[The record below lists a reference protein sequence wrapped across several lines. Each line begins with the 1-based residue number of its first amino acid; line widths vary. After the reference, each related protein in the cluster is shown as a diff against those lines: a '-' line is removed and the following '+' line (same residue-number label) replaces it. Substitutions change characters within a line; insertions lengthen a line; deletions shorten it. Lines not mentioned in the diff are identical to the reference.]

1 MGFSYNEDEGP
12 IMCFNGPKNWQL
24 GWYADR
30 HVTLNSGD
38 SWFGNIYG
46 LSNYTATSN
55 DDAIVIKIAAS
66 PDDIYVSYNRA
77 TGINAGTVEGINQ
90 VLVHTKV
97 AGESSYGESKLVAK
111 LSQGGS
117 ASING
122 NEISFTAT
130 NSNFAMVQIGDTEP
144 PTPSPTVAPSK
155 TPTPPVPTSAPT
167 SVPTPAPT
175 VNTPDPTHSP
185 TLAPTPTP
193 TVVTPVP
200 TSAPT
205 SDPTPAPTVNTPAP
219 THSPTLAP
227 TITPTTS
234 PTLAPTN
241 NPTTISRSPTICEDD
256 VEWQFAIIKRRR
268 KRTNGRNKI
277 TCEWISEKKRK
288 QLCNKLPGAI
298 EHCPLTCNACTKT
311 GSHICESL
319 NLKKTTCMAT
329 SCCEWKKRQGCRSQ
343 VGDGQCF

>member
-46 LSNYTATSN
+46 LSDYTATSN

-185 TLAPTPTP
+185 TLAPT
-193 TVVTPVP
+193 
-200 TSAPT
+200 
-205 SDPTPAPTVNTPAP
+205 
-219 THSPTLAP
+219 
-227 TITPTTS
+227 ITPTTS